1 MARPNIVVFIPDQ
14 LRADALG
21 CFGNPV
27 ASTPHIDALA
37 ARGTRFE
44 QAFGQHPFC
53 TQSRVSFLTGLYPHV
68 HGHRTLAQT
77 IRPDQ
82 PDALGLLK
90 EAGYHVAHAGMR
102 GDTYAPGRTKESTSR
117 FGWAVL
123 PELFH
128 SPNPYDQDHPRSR
141 AFYHG
146 RRADPPADRPGPVLD
161 FDEACVRT
169 AEAWLAEGLP
179 EPWLLYV
186 PLFFPHPPFEVEDPW
201 YSQHD
206 RADVPLPLPRPTG
219 RAARFKE
226 VVHER
231 YGLGRLDE
239 DDWREIVATYYGM
252 VSRTDHHLGRVL
264 EAVARTGAEDRTAV
278 LFFPDH
284 GEYLGDFGLIE
295 KWVAGVDPCLVRN
308 PLIVHVPDGPEGQV
322 ADDLVELVDVTPTL
336 CELGEIDPPARQFG
350 RSLVP
355 LVRGRTGAGSDDAG
369 GHGGDGRAGRGA
381 GRGAGRNGRTAAFT
395 EGGLAL
401 ADAAAT
407 PPQPFPYDLKHG
419 IEAELPVTAGKV
431 VALRTAEWTYV
442 HRVHEGPELYD
453 RRTDPQ
459 ETTNLADDPAHAT
472 TVADLRATLLDWL
485 VETADV
491 LGPAGPRFDAD
502 GALMPART

>member
-1 MARPNIVVFIPDQ
+1 MTRPNIVVFIPDQ

-21 CFGNPV
+21 CFGNEV

-37 ARGTRFE
+37 ARGTRFA

-68 HGHRTLAQT
+68 HGHRTLAQM
-77 IRPDQ
+77 IRPGQ

-90 EAGYHVAHAGMR
+90 GSGYHVAHAGMR
-102 GDTYAPGRTKESTSR
+102 GDTYAPGGTKASTSR
-117 FGWAVL
+117 FGWHVL
-123 PELFH
+123 PRLFH
-128 SPNPYDQDHPRSR
+128 SPNPYDADHPLSR

-146 RRADPPADRPGPVLD
+146 RRAEPAGPGPTPTLD
-161 FDEACVRT
+161 YDEACTRT
-169 AEAWLAEGLP
+169 AEAWLADGLP

-219 RAARFKE
+219 RAALFKD

-231 YGLGRLDE
+231 YGLARLGE

-284 GEYLGDFGLIE
+284 GEYLGDFGLVE

-308 PLIVHVPDGPEGQV
+308 PLIAHVPGAGMAEGNV
-322 ADDLVELVDVTPTL
+322 ATSMVELLDVTPTL
-336 CELGEIDPPARQFG
+336 CELAEVDPPERQFG
-350 RSLVP
+350 RSLLP
-355 LVRGRTGAGSDDAG
+355 LLRDGGADHRD
-369 GHGGDGRAGRGA
+369 
-381 GRGAGRNGRTAAFT
+381 AAFS

-419 IEAELPVTAGKV
+419 IEAEVPVAAGKV
-431 VALRTAEWTYV
+431 AALRTPEWTYV

-453 RRTDPQ
+453 RRADPA
-459 ETTNLADDPAHAT
+459 ESVNLADDPAHAAT
-472 TVADLRATLLDWL
+472 LADLRVRLLDWQM
-485 VETADV
+485 ETADV
-491 LGPAGPRFDAD
+491 MGPSDPRFDGD
-502 GALMPART
+502 GAVMPERTPGR